1 MQFDSNEIEGATI
14 YDLQGEKIGT
24 VDDLYVD
31 DATGEPEWLLLD
43 TGFFGRD
50 TFVPCRGM
58 RRTEDGFQVAFQKDV
73 VKGAPEIDRDGE
85 ELTEED
91 ERDLYSYYR
100 IPYSDQQSETILP
113 EGGSATGQTAP
124 QYSGEHQS
132 DDAMTRSE
140 EVLDVGKVR
149 RPSELVRLRKR
160 IVTENV
166 QKTVPVEREE
176 LVVEREPI
184 TDENRERALDGP
196 ELTESEYETTLE
208 HEEVV
213 TDKHVEPR
221 ERVRLD
227 KESATEQQHVDEE
240 LRKEEID
247 VEREHEGRDKRR
259 AA

>member
-1 MQFDSNEIEGATI
+1 MIQFDSNEIEGATI
-14 YDLQGEKIGT
+14 YDLEGEKIGT

-50 TFVPCRGM
+50 TLVPCRGM

-73 VKGAPEIDRDGE
+73 VKGAPDVDREGD
-85 ELTEED
+85 ELSEED

-100 IPYSDQQSETILP
+100 IPYSDEQSESILP
-113 EGGSATGQTAP
+113 EGGSATGQTTRE
-124 QYSGEHQS
+124 YSGEHRP

-166 QKTVPVEREE
+166 QQTVPVEREE

-196 ELTESEYETTLE
+196 ELTENEYETTLE

-227 KESATEQQHVDEE
+227 KERTTEQQHVDEE

-247 VEREHEGRDKRR
+247 VEREDKDERRR